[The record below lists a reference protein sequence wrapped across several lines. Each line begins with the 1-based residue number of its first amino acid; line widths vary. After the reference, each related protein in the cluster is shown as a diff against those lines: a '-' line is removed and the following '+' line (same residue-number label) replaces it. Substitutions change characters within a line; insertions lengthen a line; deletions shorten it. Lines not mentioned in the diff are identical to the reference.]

1 MPIIG
6 RPRGYDQ
13 LVGQGIEKMVYGES
27 KPKFDGNDKV
37 VKESRGDDEYMISEY
52 RRSPNFVKA
61 NYYLANLLH
70 EFFPDNVPKI
80 SYIGAQKEDGSGNKE
95 KQIEVAE
102 RKYAISSNSDA
113 KLSDFQHRLLD
124 DGIKDL
130 KQKFNNLG
138 LDFDGADLNFGIDTK
153 FKTVYFDSFCPWEV
167 FKGGISPNFD
177 VVKMSESIDNLE
189 DEKSKKICGDYLA
202 RLQKLLE
209 EESKRLNLQII

>member
-13 LVGQGIEKMVYGES
+13 FIGQGIEKRVYGES

-37 VKESRGDDEYMISEY
+37 VKESKGEDEFATSEY

-70 EFFPDNVPKI
+70 EFFPDNVPKV
-80 SYIGAQKEDGSGNKE
+80 SYVGAQKEDDSGNKE
-95 KQIEVAE
+95 KQIEVVE
-102 RKYAISSNSDA
+102 RKYAVSSKSGVE
-113 KLSDFQHRLLD
+113 LSDFQHRLLD
-124 DGIKDL
+124 SGVKDL
-130 KQKFNNLG
+130 IQKFNSLG
-138 LDFDGADLNFGIDTK
+138 LDFDNADVNFGIDTK

-167 FKGGISPNFD
+167 FKGGVSPNFD
-177 VVKMSESIDNLE
+177 VTKINESIDKLE
-189 DEKSKKICGDYLA
+189 DEKAKKICGDYLA